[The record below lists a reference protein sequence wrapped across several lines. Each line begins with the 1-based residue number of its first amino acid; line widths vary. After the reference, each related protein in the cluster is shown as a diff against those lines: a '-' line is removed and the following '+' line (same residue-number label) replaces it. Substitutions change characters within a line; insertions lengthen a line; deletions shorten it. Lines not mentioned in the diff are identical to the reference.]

1 MPNHRLF
8 QNNIFFGI
16 IIVLLG
22 FFAWYSYHR
31 VQKMIDSANLV
42 NKSNLVTLKIEE
54 VLSNTKDAETGQ
66 RGFIITRDSFFLQP
80 SIGATE
86 RVAKG
91 LTSLDSL
98 VRDNETQTNNFKT
111 YQSLVLSRLKH
122 LKRLRDYIFSTVAH
136 PDTLQTYFRE
146 GKTIMDGVREQAAL
160 MEKAE
165 QNLLTQRIQ
174 QNQSNVLITP
184 LVTLSLSLLLLFFV
198 IVAFFV
204 IRNRYRELEKTKTE
218 LNNINL
224 QLKQRNEF
232 IELLLDNSINLIN
245 VFDSDTRFLMFNECS
260 AKATGKKKEEVIGKK
275 LLEAFP
281 QPETSL
287 PYQNLLKALKGIP
300 VHETGYFSERMK
312 RYYDNYIIPI
322 KDNNGKVYAALSI
335 ANDVTNLKQTEN
347 DLKASEEK
355 FKGLI
360 EHAPDA
366 VVIVDREGC
375 IQIVNMQTEKIFGYK
390 REELIG
396 SKVEI
401 LIPEQLKQAHTG
413 HRTGFFADPKF
424 REMGSGLEL
433 KGRRKDGSE
442 FPVEISLSPLH
453 IKEGILVTAAIRDI
467 TRRKQTEDELKQ
479 SNQELLRS
487 NAQLE
492 SFNYIASHDLRE
504 PLRKIQVFTGK
515 ILESESKSIS
525 SKAKDY
531 FKRIENSCS
540 RMQDLVNSLFDYSM
554 LGSDGLK
561 FEQVDLNLVLE
572 EIKKNLLEIIEEKK
586 LTIYSDRLPTIFA
599 DRIQMHELFSNLID
613 NSIKYSKANPP
624 AVITITVNEL
634 KNFRKNEKDSP
645 KSFWKISF
653 RDNGIGFD
661 PAYNEKIFE
670 LFEML
675 HGKHDYPGT
684 GVGLAIC
691 KKIVENHGGFI
702 TAEGSEE
709 EGAAFHIFV
718 PQLSVNVQRNS

>member
-1 MPNHRLF
+1 
-8 QNNIFFGI
+8 
-16 IIVLLG
+16 
-22 FFAWYSYHR
+22 
-31 VQKMIDSANLV
+31 
-42 NKSNLVTLKIEE
+42 
-54 VLSNTKDAETGQ
+54 
-66 RGFIITRDSFFLQP
+66 
-80 SIGATE
+80 
-86 RVAKG
+86 
-91 LTSLDSL
+91 
-98 VRDNETQTNNFKT
+98 
-111 YQSLVLSRLKH
+111 
-122 LKRLRDYIFSTVAH
+122 
-136 PDTLQTYFRE
+136 
-146 GKTIMDGVREQAAL
+146 
-160 MEKAE
+160 
-165 QNLLTQRIQ
+165 
-174 QNQSNVLITP
+174 
-184 LVTLSLSLLLLFFV
+184 
-198 IVAFFV
+198 
-204 IRNRYRELEKTKTE
+204 
-218 LNNINL
+218 
-224 QLKQRNEF
+224 
-232 IELLLDNSINLIN
+232 
-245 VFDSDTRFLMFNECS
+245 
-260 AKATGKKKEEVIGKK
+260 
-275 LLEAFP
+275 
-281 QPETSL
+281 
-287 PYQNLLKALKGIP
+287 
-300 VHETGYFSERMK
+300 
-312 RYYDNYIIPI
+312 
-322 KDNNGKVYAALSI
+322 
-335 ANDVTNLKQTEN
+335 
-347 DLKASEEK
+347 
-355 FKGLI
+355 
-360 EHAPDA
+360 
-366 VVIVDREGC
+366 
-375 IQIVNMQTEKIFGYK
+375 
-390 REELIG
+390 
-396 SKVEI
+396 
-401 LIPEQLKQAHTG
+401 
-413 HRTGFFADPKF
+413 
-424 REMGSGLEL
+424 MGSGLEL

-540 RMQDLVNSLFDYSM
+540 RMQ
-554 LGSDGLK
+554 
-561 FEQVDLNLVLE
+561 DLNLVLE